1 MLLIPSTQIS
11 FFSEYALTGRKYSF
25 RASSEESEWSDF
37 EARLCL
43 DLTIEWTSAPI
54 SLLMHNPDFLCVIK
68 LKLN

>member
-37 EARLCL
+37 EASLCL
-43 DLTIEWTSAPI
+43 EHTFEWTSAPI
-54 SLLMHNPDFLCVIK
+54 SLLMHNPDVFCVIK